1 MQVSVLE
8 VEVCSEE
15 IQVKECIGSEVPFD
29 LVNSTAE
36 ITLYALLGS
45 PSLGTMRVLRRI
57 NHQGLVILIDMG
69 STHNFL
75 DTSIWMLLKLPIFV
89 EEIFEVKIAKGA
101 LVQTK
106 GACHVVQLKIQ
117 GQTFLMDLNVLPLGG
132 CDVVLG
138 TQWLYTLGLI
148 QWDFQH
154 LTMEFVL
161 DGKPVLLKGL
171 QLAGLDF

>member
-1 MQVSVLE
+1 
-8 VEVCSEE
+8 
-15 IQVKECIGSEVPFD
+15 
-29 LVNSTAE
+29 
-36 ITLYALLGS
+36 
-45 PSLGTMRVLRRI
+45 
-57 NHQGLVILIDMG
+57 
-69 STHNFL
+69 
-75 DTSIWMLLKLPIFV
+75 
-89 EEIFEVKIAKGA
+89 
-101 LVQTK
+101 
-106 GACHVVQLKIQ
+106 
-117 GQTFLMDLNVLPLGG
+117 MDLNVLPLGG

>member
-1 MQVSVLE
+1 MEGVQVSVLK
-8 VEVCSEE
+8 VKVCSEE
-15 IQVKECIGSEVPFD
+15 IQVKECIGSEVPSD

-45 PSLGTMRVLRRI
+45 PSSSTMRVLGRI
-57 NHQGLVILIDMG
+57 NHQELVILIDTS

-75 DTSIWMLLKLPIFV
+75 DTSIWMLLKLPISV
-89 EEIFEVKIAKGA
+89 EESFEVKIANGV

-106 GACHVVQLKIQ
+106 GACHAVQLKFQ
-117 GQTFLMDLNVLPLGG
+117 GQTFLMDLNVFPLGG

-148 QWDFQH
+148 QWDF
-154 LTMEFVL
+154 
-161 DGKPVLLKGL
+161 
-171 QLAGLDF
+171 